1 MTAPIDTEPS
11 AGPHAGLAT
20 KATRAFSWSFLNTIV
35 GRFGTLAIG
44 IALARL
50 LGPEAFG
57 TFAVATVALLAMLS
71 FNELGVSLAIVRW
84 ADDPKAIAPTVN
96 TLSVAMST
104 LLLGLVWFA
113 APAFSEAMGDTSA
126 TPVVRLMAISIL
138 INGIVAAPAALMQRN
153 FRQSRR
159 MAIDQVNTWLGAA
172 VSLGLAVFGL
182 SAMSLAIGRIAG
194 SVASALLFI
203 AWSPLPYRFGFHRDI
218 ARRLL
223 RFGLPLAGESAIVF
237 LVGYTDQLVVGS
249 RLGAIALGFYL
260 LAFNLSSWPVSIFS
274 QPLRSV
280 APAAFARLQDEPAR
294 MNSVFLSVFGVLFA
308 VAIPACTLLAAA
320 AVPVVRVV
328 YGEQWLPSATVL
340 TWLAVTAITRIFFEL
355 SYDYLVV
362 RGATR
367 NILVVQVVWLIA
379 LPPVLLAG
387 VHFFGLVGAAAGQ
400 VLVSV
405 LVVVPAYCLLL
416 RRAGVRLTGLAREG
430 RPVSRRRCGDRGL
443 HLRGCPVDQPPV
455 GRLPRR
461 RSIRHDCG
469 CNPALLETKE
479 ACLDPIPTNG
489 DGRNVRVI
497 VYPHDLDMGDS
508 QLNAI
513 EIAAAVRDLGVEAT
527 IFGRRGALNNRIAE
541 LGLEFVEAPQPRHRP
556 SPAVADALRRTA
568 KHRGATVLHG
578 YEWPPAL
585 ECYIASAALQ
595 STVAVS
601 TVMSMSIAPFIPRKM
616 PLLVGDGSRSLTRSG
631 KPAGERWPSWSLRSI
646 LHTMRPFRK
655 QKRGYS
661 GASTE
666 STRRFPARLR
676 RAG

>member
-11 AGPHAGLAT
+11 AGPYTGLAA

-84 ADDPKAIAPTVN
+84 TDDPKAIAPTVN

-113 APAFSEAMGDTSA
+113 APAFSEVMGDTSA
-126 TPVVRLMAISIL
+126 TPVVRLMALSIL

-153 FRQSRR
+153 FRQRRR

-182 SAMSLAIGRIAG
+182 GAMSLAIGRIAG

-223 RFGLPLAGESAIVF
+223 RFGLPLAGASVIVF

-280 APAAFARLQDEPAR
+280 APAAFARLQDQPAR
-294 MNSVFLSVFGVLFA
+294 MNSVFLSVFGILFA
-308 VAIPACTLLAAA
+308 VTIPACILLAAA

-328 YGEQWLPSATVL
+328 YGEQWLSSAAVL
-340 TWLAVTAITRIFFEL
+340 SWLAVTAITRIFFEL

-387 VHFFGLVGAAAGQ
+387 AHFFGLVGAAAGQ

-416 RRAGVRLTGLAREG
+416 RRAGVRLTGLAREVAPSALAG
-430 RPVSRRRCGDRGL
+430 VAI
-443 HLRGCPVDQPPV
+443 V
-455 GRLPRR
+455 GFTYAVV
-461 RSIRHDCG
+461 RSISLPLVVCLVAGLFGMIVIASLLFLKRRKL
-469 CNPALLETKE
+469 ALIRS
-479 ACLDPIPTNG
+479 P
-489 DGRNVRVI
+489 RV
-497 VYPHDLDMGDS
+497 G
-508 QLNAI
+508 
-513 EIAAAVRDLGVEAT
+513 AAA
-527 IFGRRGALNNRIAE
+527 
-541 LGLEFVEAPQPRHRP
+541 P
-556 SPAVADALRRTA
+556 
-568 KHRGATVLHG
+568 
-578 YEWPPAL
+578 
-585 ECYIASAALQ
+585 
-595 STVAVS
+595 
-601 TVMSMSIAPFIPRKM
+601 
-616 PLLVGDGSRSLTRSG
+616 
-631 KPAGERWPSWSLRSI
+631 
-646 LHTMRPFRK
+646 
-655 QKRGYS
+655 
-661 GASTE
+661 
-666 STRRFPARLR
+666 
-676 RAG
+676 